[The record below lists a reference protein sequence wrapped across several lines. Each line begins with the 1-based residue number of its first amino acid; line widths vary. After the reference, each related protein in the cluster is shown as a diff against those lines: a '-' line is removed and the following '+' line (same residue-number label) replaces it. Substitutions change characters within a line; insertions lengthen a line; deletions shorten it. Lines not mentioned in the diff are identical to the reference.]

1 MTIPP
6 LQDNSTVSCVDL
18 NSTLSW
24 TLPPD
29 LLVDIDLEDMVEGE
43 VSTAVVGASVT
54 VGWQEV
60 TEVAA
65 TVLPMDSSI
74 DLGMVTASIFEVT

>member
-1 MTIPP
+1 MLQLLLRARYDIPAI
-6 LQDNSTVSCVDL
+6 QDNSTVSCVDL

-43 VSTAVVGASVT
+43 VSTAVAGASVT
-54 VGWQEV
+54 VGWEEAQGR
-60 TEVAA
+60 T
-65 TVLPMDSSI
+65 LSQ
-74 DLGMVTASIFEVT
+74 